1 VPPGT
6 VVLADRKRLVVQTG
20 QGTLEILRLRP
31 EGKRTMSATEFLAGH
46 KVAAGDRF
54 DAAVQ

>member
-1 VPPGT
+1 

-31 EGKRTMSATEFLAGH
+31 EGKRTMSVTEFLAGH

-54 DAAVQ
+54 DAVL